1 MMLRDEKRKDHDS
14 IKLSPKYE
22 ECHPDPTTNMKQNKE
37 LHVMTMSMPEIQK
50 NLEAL
55 RLHGMR
61 ATLEIRGIQANQGE
75 SSFLDAFSCLLQDE
89 IDHRRSALVE
99 RRFKASGLDERKIMT
114 EFDWSFNPKLP
125 KKEIF
130 ELITIKFVQNGED
143 ALLIGSPGTG
153 KSHIA
158 KAVAHAATQTCHQV
172 IYREA
177 HIFFEDIFEATQT
190 GKRSKVN
197 KLFSEADLLII
208 DDLFLRK
215 RVPENAA
222 DDLLDIILNRY
233 SKRKSTLISSNRPI
247 EDWGKL
253 LKDNAASSA
262 ILDRFLHRGHFEF
275 EGKSYRL
282 KEASKRLA
290 SRKKNT

>member
-1 MMLRDEKRKDHDS
+1 M
-14 IKLSPKYE
+14 P
-22 ECHPDPTTNMKQNKE
+22 
-37 LHVMTMSMPEIQK
+37 MSMTEIER
-50 NLEAL
+50 NLTAL
-55 RLHGMR
+55 RLPGMK
-61 ATLEIRGIQANQGE
+61 ATLETRALQANQAGE
-75 SSFLDAFSCLLQDE
+75 PFLEVFSYLLQDE
-89 IDHRRSALVE
+89 MDYRRSRLIE
-99 RRFKASGLDERKIMT
+99 RRYKASGLEEKKIL
-114 EFDWSFNPKLP
+114 EDFDWTFNPKLP

-130 ELITIKFVQNGED
+130 QLVTGKFIRDGED

-158 KAVAHAATQTCHQV
+158 KAIAHAATHACHQV

-177 HIFFEDIFEATQT
+177 HTFFEDIFEAAQT
-190 GKRSKVN
+190 GKRKKIN
-197 KLFSEADLLII
+197 KLFSESDLLII

-215 RVPENAA
+215 KVPDNAA

-233 SKRKSTLISSNRPI
+233 SKRKSTVITSNRPV

-262 ILDRFLHRGHFEF
+262 ILDRLLHRGNLLKF

-282 KEASKRLA
+282 KEAANRLA
-290 SRKKNT
+290 IGKKKE

>member
-1 MMLRDEKRKDHDS
+1 
-14 IKLSPKYE
+14 
-22 ECHPDPTTNMKQNKE
+22 
-37 LHVMTMSMPEIQK
+37 MTMSIPEIQK

-55 RLHGMR
+55 RLHGIR
-61 ATLEIRGIQANQGE
+61 ATLETRVIQANQGE
-75 SSFLDAFSCLLQDE
+75 SCFLDLFSCLLQDE
-89 IDHRRSALVE
+89 IDHRRSSLIE
-99 RRFKASGLDERKIMT
+99 RRFKLSGLKERKIMT
-114 EFDWSFNPKLP
+114 EFDWSFNPKIP
-125 KKEIF
+125 KREIF
-130 ELITIKFVQNGED
+130 ELMTVKFVQNGED
-143 ALLIGSPGTG
+143 ALLIGAPGTG
-153 KSHIA
+153 KSHVG
-158 KAVAHAATQTCHQV
+158 KAIGHAAIQACYQV

-177 HIFFEDIFEATQT
+177 HVFFQDLFEATQT
-190 GKRSKVN
+190 GTRKKVN
-197 KLFSEADLLII
+197 KLFSESDLLII

-215 RVPENAA
+215 KVPENAA

-262 ILDRFLHRGHFEF
+262 ILDRLLHRGHLLEF

-290 SRKKNT
+290 FRKKDG

>member
-1 MMLRDEKRKDHDS
+1 
-14 IKLSPKYE
+14 
-22 ECHPDPTTNMKQNKE
+22 
-37 LHVMTMSMPEIQK
+37 MTMSIPEIQK

-55 RLHGMR
+55 RLHGIR
-61 ATLEIRGIQANQGE
+61 ATLETRLIQANQGE
-75 SSFLDAFSCLLQDE
+75 SSFLDLFSCLLQDE
-89 IDHRRSALVE
+89 IDHRRSSLIE
-99 RRFKASGLDERKIMT
+99 RRFKLSGLEERKIMT

-125 KKEIF
+125 KREIF
-130 ELITIKFVQNGED
+130 ELMTVKFVQNGED
-143 ALLIGSPGTG
+143 ALLIGAPGTG
-153 KSHIA
+153 KSHIG
-158 KAVAHAATQTCHQV
+158 KAIGHAAIQACYQV

-190 GKRSKVN
+190 GTRKKVN

-215 RVPENAA
+215 KVPENAS

-262 ILDRFLHRGHFEF
+262 ILDRLLHRGHLLEF

-290 SRKKNT
+290 SRKKED